1 MSLAWN
7 SSIHIYFLS
16 QGMVTGG
23 RKKGAYTIGGGGA
36 PIRFWPIYLPPGEE
50 GFLASEMATLPHL
63 DAMNAFN
70 GRQLWVLVWFLPP
83 PNLRRKHSCLYIRQ
97 FLFPPPPPLFI
108 LYRSRIHICSEN
120 MLPASTIS
128 VLSASFNAGFRSSLL
143 DNGC

>member
-7 SSIHIYFLS
+7 SSNFFFFFLS
-16 QGMVTGG
+16 QGMATRG

-83 PNLRRKHSCLYIRQ
+83 PNLSKKTLLSVYSPISFSSPPYSFFIEVVFISVPKICSRRLQ
-97 FLFPPPPPLFI
+97 FRCFPPHLTPVFEAV
-108 LYRSRIHICSEN
+108 Y
-120 MLPASTIS
+120 
-128 VLSASFNAGFRSSLL
+128 
-143 DNGC
+143 